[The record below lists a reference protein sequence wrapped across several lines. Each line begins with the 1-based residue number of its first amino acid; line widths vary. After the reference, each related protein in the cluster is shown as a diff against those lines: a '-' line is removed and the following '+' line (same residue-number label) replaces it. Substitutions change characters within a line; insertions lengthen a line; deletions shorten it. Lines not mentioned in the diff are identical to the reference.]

1 MDYLVDKELF
11 GWPQPEGCG
20 QCICPGGGQSQAVS
34 SQGFILGPELFNVF
48 INGIDSEITSTLSK
62 FADDT
67 QLSSAADTLGVD
79 VIQRDLGRFG
89 RDSSSEAVNVIWKF
103 ANARPIFRGRGSH
116 DSEQRYVFELDF
128 ELLQNC
134 ITDFERTHK
143 QKQGGSRKQT
153 KLQYGYQT

>member
-1 MDYLVDKELF
+1 LF

-48 INGIDSEITSTLSK
+48 IKDIDSEITSTLSK

-79 VIQRDLGRFG
+79 VIQRDLGRFD

-103 ANARPIFRGRGSH
+103 ANARPT
-116 DSEQRYVFELDF
+116 SEEEEAMILSNATSLNLTLSF
-128 ELLQNC
+128 C
-134 ITDFERTHK
+134 KTA
-143 QKQGGSRKQT
+143 
-153 KLQYGYQT
+153 

>member
-1 MDYLVDKELF
+1 MDKELF

-79 VIQRDLGRFG
+79 VIQRDLGRFS

-103 ANARPIFRGRGSH
+103 ANARPT
-116 DSEQRYVFELDF
+116 SEEEEAMILSNATSLNLTLSF
-128 ELLQNC
+128 C
-134 ITDFERTHK
+134 KTA
-143 QKQGGSRKQT
+143 
-153 KLQYGYQT
+153 

>member
-1 MDYLVDKELF
+1 MF

-48 INGIDSEITSTLSK
+48 INDIDSEITSTLSK

-79 VIQRDLGRFG
+79 VIQRDLGRFD

-103 ANARPIFRGRGSH
+103 ANARPT
-116 DSEQRYVFELDF
+116 SEEEEAMILSNATSLNLTLSF
-128 ELLQNC
+128 C
-134 ITDFERTHK
+134 KTA
-143 QKQGGSRKQT
+143 
-153 KLQYGYQT
+153 